1 MNKVDSRVLASW
13 LDDTLQA
20 ARFKDYC
27 PNGMQVEGRSEV
39 GHIITGV
46 TASEALL
53 RAAVE
58 RGADAVLVHHG
69 WMWRNEDRRVIGTR
83 RTRMALTLKNDL
95 NLYAY
100 HLPLD
105 AHPTLGNN
113 AQLARVLGLS
123 PALRD
128 DGAPLTCGQD
138 GLIWLGEATG
148 LQTLGQLGERVAQRL
163 GRPPLVVGDPDQPL
177 ATIAWCTGGAQGMMA
192 DAVDAGASVYIT
204 GEVSESTVHLA
215 RETGVGFIAA
225 GHHAT
230 ERYGV
235 QALGQAV
242 AERFGVKVEFVD
254 IDNPA

>member
-123 PALRD
+123 PARRD

-138 GLIWLGEATG
+138 GLIWLGEASG
-148 LQTLGQLGERVAQRL
+148 LTSLGQLGERVAQRL

-177 ATIAWCTGGAQGMMA
+177 TTIAWCTGGAQGMMG

>member
-53 RAAVE
+53 RTAVD

-95 NLYAY
+95 NLFAY

-113 AQLARVLGLS
+113 AQLARVLGLT

-128 DGAPLTCGQD
+128 DGAPLTCG
-138 GLIWLGEATG
+138 
-148 LQTLGQLGERVAQRL
+148 
-163 GRPPLVVGDPDQPL
+163 
-177 ATIAWCTGGAQGMMA
+177 
-192 DAVDAGASVYIT
+192 
-204 GEVSESTVHLA
+204 
-215 RETGVGFIAA
+215 
-225 GHHAT
+225 
-230 ERYGV
+230 
-235 QALGQAV
+235 
-242 AERFGVKVEFVD
+242 
-254 IDNPA
+254 

>member
-1 MNKVDSRVLASW
+1 MNKVDSRVLANW

-123 PALRD
+123 PSRRD
-128 DGAPLTCGQD
+128 DGSPLTCGQD
-138 GLIWLGEATG
+138 GLIWLGNADG

-163 GRPPLVVGDPDQPL
+163 GRQPLVVGDPDLPL
-177 ATIAWCTGGAQGMMA
+177 AQIAWCTGGAQGMMG
-192 DAVDAGASVYIT
+192 DAVDAGATAYIT

-242 AERFGVKVEFVD
+242 AEQFGITVEFVD